1 MQVVRL
7 FLLICLLGYAFV
19 LPAQKVVL
27 SEPEPVN
34 VNTDDFSV
42 IGKLNDY
49 LAVYRKT
56 GDLPE
61 IILYSPYFRKYK
73 TISLPMVQAGFSR
86 IYFSSAGNMLHV
98 FFQQREQKQDKLYH
112 VLVNADYT
120 LSAPRLLTRMGPED
134 SDERILFE
142 YSGSE
147 DARYHTLYTQYRNNG
162 KKTIKA
168 VVVGPDASSTT
179 QFIYTPSDNDRELYG
194 KAFISNKG
202 HLFFMLSNRS
212 TNKGYV
218 DKLSLLRG
226 EAGSNQLQEQVIV
239 LGKHAVGDLQWAID
253 AEQHQAYVGGC
264 FSDGK
269 FNEPKGVFFFRFDTE
284 KSTELISHFTP
295 LALLSDELGEM
306 RLRRLNAKKD
316 GGLEW
321 VMEKYHQQV
330 RTLNNMSPVVF
341 GGGFMTTTLAERT
354 RTVNEYYYSQIQLIN
369 LKPDGALHW
378 VQTVL
383 KDQQSTDD
391 GGIFSSFGA
400 VNHPLGNAYVFN
412 ELESRNNRMMVAY
425 VNSESQLSIKEI
437 QLDENAERWSAM
449 PRSAKQ
455 TGPGELVMPCV
466 MKNYLC
472 FLKISF

>member
-1 MQVVRL
+1 MHAVRL
-7 FLLICLLGYAFV
+7 FLLFCLLGHALV
-19 LPAQKVVL
+19 LPAQKVIL
-27 SEPEPVN
+27 SEAEPVN

-56 GDLPE
+56 GELPE

-73 TISLPMVQAGFSR
+73 TLSLPMVQAGFSR
-86 IYFSSAGNMLHV
+86 IYFSSAGNVLHV
-98 FFQQREQKQDKLYH
+98 FFQQREQRQDKLYH
-112 VLVNADYT
+112 VQVNADYS
-120 LSAPRLLTRMGPED
+120 LSGTRLLAQIGPED
-134 SDERILFE
+134 SDERILFDF
-142 YSGSE
+142 SASE
-147 DARYHTLYTQYRNNG
+147 DGRYHALFAQYRNNG
-162 KKTIKA
+162 KKTIRA
-168 VVVGPDASSTT
+168 VVVGPDASEPTNLL
-179 QFIYTPSDNDRELYG
+179 YTPTDNDRELYG
-194 KAFISNKG
+194 KALVSNKG
-202 HLFFMLSNRS
+202 HVFFMLSNRS
-212 TNKGYV
+212 TNKGFV
-218 DKLSLLRG
+218 DKLSLLHG
-226 EAGSNQLQEQVIV
+226 EAGSNQMQEQVIQ
-239 LGKHAVGDLQWAID
+239 LGKHAVGDLQWATD
-253 AEQHQAYVGGC
+253 AEQHRAYVGGC

-269 FNEPKGVFFFRFDTE
+269 FNEPKGVFFFRFDTD
-284 KSTELISHFTP
+284 KRSDVLSHFTP

-321 VMEKYHQQV
+321 VMEKYNQQV

-354 RTVNEYYYSQIQLIN
+354 RTVNEYNYNQIQLIN
-369 LKPDGALHW
+369 LKSDGALHW

-391 GGIFSSFGA
+391 GGIFSSFGS
-400 VNHPLGNAYVFN
+400 VTHPLGNAYVFN

-437 QLDENAERWSAM
+437 QLDEDAERWSAM

-466 MKNYLC
+466 LKNYLC